1 MVRAK
6 RPGVRLDSV
15 LMADVENELKKD
27 SLFEDE
33 IILESEIEEEKE
45 KKAYITLNRS

>member
-6 RPGVRLDSV
+6 RPGARFDSV
-15 LMADVENELKKD
+15 LMADVEKALEKD
-27 SLFEDE
+27 SLCEDE

-45 KKAYITLNRS
+45 KKAYITLNRF